1 MKHWVQKAGRVTLDI
16 KRYFNK
22 ILKILIRYFNKMV
35 KDISTY
41 RQELMK
47 GIFFFF
53 LLVQML
59 KMVSGIIRSMLMNEL
74 CVVLC
79 HSC

>member
-16 KRYFNK
+16 KRYFNS

-41 RQELMK
+41 QQELMK
-47 GIFFFF
+47 GIFFF
-53 LLVQML
+53 LLIQML
-59 KMVSGIIRSMLMNEL
+59 KTVSGIISSMLMNEL

>member
-1 MKHWVQKAGRVTLDI
+1 MKHQVQKAGSVVLDI

-22 ILKILIRYFNKMV
+22 ILKILIRYFNKIV

-41 RQELMK
+41 RQGLMK
-47 GIFFFF
+47 GIFF
-53 LLVQML
+53 LLIRML
-59 KMVSGIIRSMLMNEL
+59 KMVNGIISSMLMNEL

-79 HSC
+79 HSF

>member
-1 MKHWVQKAGRVTLDI
+1 
-16 KRYFNK
+16 
-22 ILKILIRYFNKMV
+22 MV

-41 RQELMK
+41 QQELMK
-47 GIFFFF
+47 GIFFF
-53 LLVQML
+53 LLIQML
-59 KMVSGIIRSMLMNEL
+59 KMVSGIISSMLMNEL